1 MSARAIV
8 EAVFT
13 EPLAEKIWT
22 ANTMVVLPLTPQN
35 VAIGSVLPAVF
46 FMCRRGYRR
55 GKGRFQEVFSPA
67 EDARATI
74 ASVAIRLSQDQ
85 DLFPGFDQPVQRDIL
100 GDLLLCDA
108 LENKG
113 HAEGHTTEVARAFP
127 VHFFSSWLDLPKSV
141 SHMRFVPE
149 MLVCLLANQVN
160 GLKLQPGF
168 QDGPFP
174 VGTAPENN
182 LLFRIFARGV
192 QFGGNPVD
200 HRADGINEEADLSIE
215 ELLMVRVA
223 QVCGEAPETMH
234 ATRGAVADIQNLW
247 PIALRSNVVI
257 REDLI
262 AFLEHY
268 GDVIPRRSIAP
279 MLEALIGL
287 SLAHASL
294 ASFSLAV
301 AWDTEGK
308 LPDVGS
314 QFPVP
319 LFVDA
324 SCGNNSTLRD
334 LSEQS
339 YEEVV
344 RLVDQATISLAQIR
358 ILDAKARF
366 DRKLRDLS
374 PKGPD
379 TTSWLNLLGAVRSG
393 DHERSDAIL
402 NDLWEKIEALRTT
415 LDDEGIE
422 PDAVDI
428 LRAPSATQR
437 PVHTLAEAICAMMG
451 EKILR
456 HHYLAF
462 LDSCLMLNEAHG
474 LGRKRRVY
482 RSLGGRKRKMMDLR
496 SIILSNTILEALV
509 HLHLAA
515 RQGTLSLADFIRIL
529 RERYGLWVDE
539 APHGVPASRENLLTN
554 RANLERR
561 LRDLG
566 LLVGVNDA
574 EFMKHLRPRFNAL
587 PKA

>member
-1 MSARAIV
+1 MSAREIV

-13 EPLAEKIWT
+13 KPLADSIWT
-22 ANTMVVLPLTPQN
+22 ANTMAVLPLTPQN

-55 GKGRFQEVFSPA
+55 GKGRFQEAFAPA
-67 EDARATI
+67 EDTRATT
-74 ASVAIRLSQDQ
+74 ASVAIRLTQDQ
-85 DLFPGFDQPVQRDIL
+85 DLFSGFDQPVQRDIL

-149 MLVCLLANQVN
+149 MLVCLLANQN
-160 GLKLQPGF
+160 DGLKLKPGC
-168 QDGPFP
+168 QEGPFP
-174 VGTAPENN
+174 VGTSPQSN
-182 LLFRIFARGV
+182 LLFRIFARAV
-192 QFGGNPVD
+192 RFGDNPVD
-200 HRADGINEEADLSIE
+200 LRADSIDETADLSIE

-223 QVCGEAPETMH
+223 QVCDEAPETMH

-247 PIALRSNVVI
+247 PIALRAKDVI
-257 REDLI
+257 RQDLI

-287 SLAHASL
+287 SLAHVTL

-301 AWDTEGK
+301 AWDTDGK
-308 LPDVGS
+308 LPQANIQS
-314 QFPVP
+314 PVP

-339 YEEVV
+339 YEEIV

-366 DRKLRDLS
+366 DRKLRDLT

-379 TTSWLNLLGAVRSG
+379 MSSWLNLLGAVRSG
-393 DHERSDAIL
+393 EHDRSDAIL

-415 LDDEGIE
+415 LEAQGIE
-422 PDAVDI
+422 PNASDI
-428 LRAPSATQR
+428 LRSPTANDR
-437 PVHTLAEAICAMMG
+437 PVHTLAEAICAIMG

-462 LDSCLMLNEAHG
+462 LDSCLMVNETHG

-509 HLHLAA
+509 HLHLAQ
-515 RQGTLSLADFIRIL
+515 RQGSLSFAGFIRIL

-539 APHGVPASRENLLTN
+539 APPGVPASREALLDN

-574 EFMKHLRPRFNAL
+574 EFMKHLRPRFNTPTA
-587 PKA
+587 A

>member
-1 MSARAIV
+1 MSAREIV
-8 EAVFT
+8 ESVFT

-22 ANTMVVLPLTPQN
+22 ANTMAVLPFTPQN

-55 GKGRFQEVFSPA
+55 GKGRFEEAFAPA

-74 ASVAIRLSQDQ
+74 ASVAIRLAQDQ
-85 DLFPGFDQPVQRDIL
+85 EYFPGFDKPVQRDIL

-113 HAEGHTTEVARAFP
+113 HAEGHTTEVVRAFP

-149 MLVCLLANQVN
+149 MLVSLLANQN
-160 GLKLQPGF
+160 DGLKLKPGS
-168 QDGPFP
+168 QAGPFP
-174 VGTAPENN
+174 VGTSPQTN
-182 LLFRIFARGV
+182 LLFKIFARGV
-192 QFGGNPVD
+192 QFGDNPVD
-200 HRADGINEEADLSIE
+200 LRADRIDENADLSIE

-234 ATRGAVADIQNLW
+234 ATRGAVADIQNFW
-247 PIALRSNVVI
+247 PIARRANDVI
-257 REDLI
+257 REDVI
-262 AFLEHY
+262 TFLEHY
-268 GDVIPRRSIAP
+268 GTVIPSRSIAP

-287 SLAHASL
+287 SIAHASL
-294 ASFSLAV
+294 ASFSIAV
-301 AWDTEGK
+301 AWDTDGRCPEIAAQS
-308 LPDVGS
+308 PA
-314 QFPVP
+314 P

-324 SCGNNSTLRD
+324 SCGNNSLLRD

-339 YEEVV
+339 YEEIV
-344 RLVDQATISLAQIR
+344 RLIDQATISLAQIR
-358 ILDAKARF
+358 ILDAIS
-366 DRKLRDLS
+366 RDDPDLQQFK
-374 PKGPD
+374 PAGPD
-379 TTSWLNLLGAVRSG
+379 NSNWLNLLADVRNNR
-393 DHERSDAIL
+393 HETSAL
-402 NDLWEKIEALRTT
+402 ALRDLKLKLNRLAEQLT
-415 LDDEGIE
+415 EAGIE

-428 LRAPSATQR
+428 LRASGANQR
-437 PVHTLAEAICAMMG
+437 PVHTIAEAVCAMMG

-462 LDSCLMLNEAHG
+462 LDSCLMVNEAHG
-474 LGRKRRVY
+474 LGRKRRVS

-496 SIILSNTILEALV
+496 SIILSNTVLEALV

-515 RQGTLSLADFIRIL
+515 RQRNLSFADFIRIL

-539 APHGVPASRENLLTN
+539 APPGVPASREDLLTN
-554 RANLERR
+554 RASLERR

-574 EFMKHLRPRFNAL
+574 EFMKHLRPRFNGKT
-587 PKA
+587 KA